1 MEPLEVRTDGFSHS
15 DRASILTRIWP
26 AVAAGLAGSAAHSCL
41 MFLKTRAGLLPSF
54 QPYDDLQRLLGDLVG
69 GSVGPAVPWLL
80 SFANGALV
88 LGFLFG
94 RTYRLLP
101 GGNGAVKG
109 LVFGLIGWILMGLI
123 FFPLLGRGLFA
134 TGAGLG
140 LLPAAFSLVMV
151 LTYSI
156 IMGIAYSILCPT
168 RELGVPDLP

>member
-1 MEPLEVRTDGFSHS
+1 MEPLEVRTDGFAHS

-41 MFLKTRAGLLPSF
+41 MILKSRAGLLPSF

-101 GGNGAVKG
+101 GRNGAVKG
-109 LVFGLIGWILMGLI
+109 LVFGLIGWI
-123 FFPLLGRGLFA
+123 
-134 TGAGLG
+134 
-140 LLPAAFSLVMV
+140 
-151 LTYSI
+151 
-156 IMGIAYSILCPT
+156 
-168 RELGVPDLP
+168 

>member
-1 MEPLEVRTDGFSHS
+1 M
-15 DRASILTRIWP
+15 
-26 AVAAGLAGSAAHSCL
+26 AAGLAGSAAHSCL
-41 MFLKTRAGLLPSF
+41 MILKSRAGLLPSF

-69 GSVGPAVPWLL
+69 GSVGPAAPWIL
-80 SFANGALV
+80 SFANGSLV

-94 RTYRLLP
+94 RSYWLLP
-101 GGNGAVKG
+101 GQSGAAKG

-134 TGAGLG
+134 TQAGLG

-156 IMGIAYSILCPT
+156 IMGIAYAVLQPKRPSKS
-168 RELGVPDLP
+168 

>member
-1 MEPLEVRTDGFSHS
+1 M
-15 DRASILTRIWP
+15 I
-26 AVAAGLAGSAAHSCL
+26 
-41 MFLKTRAGLLPSF
+41 LKTRAGLLPSF

-69 GSVGPAVPWLL
+69 GTVGPAVPWVL

-101 GGNGAVKG
+101 GRGGALKG

-123 FFPLLGRGLFA
+123 FFPLLGRGVFA

-140 LLPAAFSLVMV
+140 LLPGAFSLVMV
-151 LTYSI
+151 LTYSVT
-156 IMGIAYSILCPT
+156 MAIAYSLLCPA
-168 RELGVPDLP
+168 REPTIPAG

>member
-1 MEPLEVRTDGFSHS
+1 M
-15 DRASILTRIWP
+15 ILK
-26 AVAAGLAGSAAHSCL
+26 S
-41 MFLKTRAGLLPSF
+41 RAGLLPSF

-69 GSVGPAVPWLL
+69 GSVGPAAPWIL
-80 SFANGALV
+80 SFANGSLV

-101 GGNGAVKG
+101 GRSGAVKG
-109 LVFGLIGWILMGLI
+109 LVFGLIGWILMGLV

-134 TGAGLG
+134 TQAGLG

-168 RELGVPDLP
+168 REPAVPDLP